1 MVPKP
6 RREGGEVVV
15 MNLGCWVKLFSQ
27 PRRQGCKLV
36 VVKVEEVDS
45 LTPIRESHEVVPTQ
59 VKFGQIDKRSC

>member
-6 RREGGEVVV
+6 RREGGEVVM
-15 MNLGCWVKLFSQ
+15 MNLGCWVKFVSQ
-27 PRRQGCKLV
+27 PRRQGSELI

-45 LTPIRESHEVVPTQ
+45 LAPIRESLEIVPTQ